1 MHRRFRLIALA
12 LPMLAGCYSNEQLD
26 PPDLSNNSG
35 LFTRFV
41 SIGTSISA
49 GFQSAGINDSTQ
61 AQSFQVLVA
70 QQAGASFS
78 IPALNK
84 PGCPAPFTNNVTQA
98 RVGGAPGTTCALRS
112 MPIAVHLGNLAV
124 PGLTTPDLFT
134 NTGSPT
140 STYERLATFFLG
152 ARRPGTR

>member
-26 PPDLSNNSG
+26 PPDLSNNDG

-78 IPALNK
+78 IPALNT

-98 RVGGAPGTTCALRS
+98 RVGGASGTACALR
-112 MPIAVHLGNLAV
+112 
-124 PGLTTPDLFT
+124 TTPI
-134 NTGSPT
+134 PQH
-140 STYERLATFFLG
+140 
-152 ARRPGTR
+152 